1 MRFFLEMIDN
11 FSSAEHN
18 KFKFKTSAYKSVL
31 IRCVFKSHKFIST
44 SKLFPIIGIG
54 VALHKAMKERKKTE
68 TIAL

>member
-1 MRFFLEMIDN
+1 MHFFLEMIDN

-18 KFKFKTSAYKSVL
+18 KFKTSAYKSVL
-31 IRCVFKSHKFIST
+31 IWCVFKSHKFIST
-44 SKLFPIIGIG
+44 SKLFPMIGIG